1 MIGFFESL
9 KKPQKGASL
18 IELLLYF
25 SLLGILLTVVT
36 DVMLRT
42 SEFSLEAASKNDL
55 QGDVRFITSRLAY
68 DIHQASLVTTPANL
82 GDSSQTLVLT
92 IGTETHT
99 YTLSG
104 SNLAYEKTAGAST
117 QTASINSNKVIV
129 TSLNFQRLGNNGG
142 KPTVRIT
149 IGLEAVKKDKSG
161 PAQKTVETVVG
172 IR

>member
-1 MIGFFESL
+1 MIKNFL
-9 KKPQKGASL
+9 KHSQKGASL

-25 SLLGILLTVVT
+25 SLLGILLMVVT

-55 QGDVRFITSRLAY
+55 LGDTRFITSRLTY
-68 DIHQASLVTTPANL
+68 DIHQATSITTPAIL
-82 GDSSQTLVLT
+82 GDNSQTLVLT
-92 IGTETHT
+92 VGTETHT
-99 YTLSG
+99 YTISG
-104 SNLAYEKTAGAST
+104 SNLVYERVAGATT
-117 QTASINSNKVIV
+117 QTANINSNKVVV

-142 KPTVRIT
+142 KPTVKIT

>member
-1 MIGFFESL
+1 MIKNFL
-9 KKPQKGASL
+9 KYSQKGASL

-25 SLLGILLTVVT
+25 SLFGILLTVVT

-92 IGTETHT
+92 VGTETHT

-104 SNLAYEKTAGAST
+104 SNLAYERTVGANT
-117 QTASINSNKVIV
+117 QTANINRNKVVV
-129 TSLNFQRLGNNGG
+129 TSLNFQRLGNSGG
-142 KPTVRIT
+142 KPTVKVT
-149 IGLEAVKKDKSG
+149 MELESVKREKAG
-161 PAQKTVETVVG
+161 PAKKMLKTVIGT
-172 IR
+172 R

>member
-1 MIGFFESL
+1 MIKNFL
-9 KKPQKGASL
+9 KNSQKGASL

-25 SLLGILLTVVT
+25 SLLGILLMVVT

-55 QGDVRFITSRLAY
+55 LADTRFIISRLSY
-68 DIHQASLVTTPANL
+68 DIHQATSITTPAIL
-82 GDSSQTLVLT
+82 GDNSQTLVLT
-92 IGTETHT
+92 VGTETHT
-99 YTLSG
+99 YTISG
-104 SNLAYEKTAGAST
+104 SNLVYERVAGATT
-117 QTASINSNKVIV
+117 QTANINSNKVVV

-142 KPTVRIT
+142 KPTVKIT